1 LCSKQ
6 EARVTTTLIDEEPAQ
21 DPLRCVAVID
31 EALPI
36 GHAANAAAVMA
47 LTMGKQQPHLVG
59 EPLIDA
65 AGNVHPG
72 LIPTG
77 IPVLGAP
84 GTDLALLREK
94 ALQARL
100 QVVDFPAYG
109 QQTTDYAAFRRMM
122 SDAAPAQ
129 IPYVGLMLYGPRKK
143 IARIV
148 GRYGLLKASAAD

>member
-1 LCSKQ
+1 M
-6 EARVTTTLIDEEPAQ
+6 TTTLIDDEGTREAA
-21 DPLRCVAVID
+21 RCVAVID

-36 GHAANAAAVMA
+36 GYAANAAAVMA

-59 EPLIDA
+59 DPLVDA
-65 AGNVHPG
+65 AGNEHPG

-84 GTDLALLREK
+84 AAELAPLREK

-109 QQTTDYAAFRRMM
+109 QQTTDYAAFQRMM
-122 SDAAPAQ
+122 RAAPPAQ
-129 IPYVGLMLYGPRKK
+129 IHYVGLMMYGPKKK

-148 GRYGLLKASAAD
+148 GKYGLLKPRAD